1 MSLAV
6 VQSRID
12 MQAIQDHY
20 PAEFAH
26 CYGCGPA
33 NPQGLHLKSFIE
45 GERTHARFSPATMYS
60 GGYPGNVYGGMLA
73 SLLDC
78 HGTASAA
85 AFAYRVQGRVM
96 GDGGP
101 PIRFVTGS
109 LKVDYRRP
117 TPLGV
122 ELLIEGTLRS
132 LEGRKAIIDLTLS
145 AGGEVCV
152 TGEMVAVQFAAKA

>member
-1 MSLAV
+1 
-6 VQSRID
+6 
-12 MQAIQDHY
+12 
-20 PAEFAH
+20 
-26 CYGCGPA
+26 GCGPA

>member
-1 MSLAV
+1 
-6 VQSRID
+6 

-60 GGYPGNVYGGMLA
+60 GGYPGNVYGGMIA

-85 AFAYRVQGRVM
+85 AFAYRSLGRNM
-96 GDGGP
+96 GDGLTS
-101 PIRFVTGS
+101 IRFVTAS
-109 LKVDYRRP
+109 LKIDFKRP
-117 TPLGV
+117 TPIGT
-122 ELLIEGTLRS
+122 ELVLVGTLRS
-132 LEGRKAIIDLTLS
+132 LEGRKATITLTLS
-145 AGGEVCV
+145 ADGNTCAL
-152 TGEMVAVQFAAKA
+152 GEMLAVQIPDDHG

>member
-1 MSLAV
+1 MK
-6 VQSRID
+6 
-12 MQAIQDHY
+12 AIQDHY

-26 CYGCGPA
+26 CYGCGPT
-33 NPQGLHLKSFIE
+33 NPHGLHLKSFLD
-45 GERTHARFSPATMYS
+45 GERTHARFTPAAMYS

-85 AFAYRVQGRVM
+85 AFAHRAQGRVM

-101 PIRFVTGS
+101 PIRFVTAS

-122 ELLIEGTLRS
+122 ELLIEGALRS

-145 AGGEVCV
+145 AGGELCV
-152 TGEMVAVQFAAKA
+152 TGEMVAVHAGVGAEAGAERS